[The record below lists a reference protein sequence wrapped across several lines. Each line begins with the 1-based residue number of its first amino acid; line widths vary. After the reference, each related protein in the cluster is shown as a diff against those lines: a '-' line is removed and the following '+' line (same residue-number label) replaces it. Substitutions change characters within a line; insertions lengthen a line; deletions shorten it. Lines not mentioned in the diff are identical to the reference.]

1 MDAVERLAP
10 SCGRLLGCYMFD
22 YEPHRLMPLDR
33 MERQCTLGLEW
44 LRRRRIEGMILLAT
58 CICDLDL
65 DAVEWT
71 RRWIAQ
77 VADETL

>member
-1 MDAVERLAP
+1 
-10 SCGRLLGCYMFD
+10 
-22 YEPHRLMPLDR
+22 MPLDR

-44 LRRRRIEGMILLAT
+44 LRRRRIEGMIFLAT

-77 VADETL
+77 VADEKL